1 MVFWVTR
8 ATEDFVCNTFRAM
21 TMANFHLTKKPT
33 LPGIWTAG
41 GSCSS
46 TMIDDNDENDDD
58 EIAFPLPDGKT
69 GNPYVG
75 EGHENKTQIYYTW
88 TKLLQLCHNLFLV
101 PFFFPPFCLSKNV
114 LIHNMYSYPD
124 CRRQAKGNE
133 TGKRIPFRSS
143 IKDHTCI
150 NSLFSL
156 QGAIIAIVTS
166 S

>member
-33 LPGIWTAG
+33 LPGIWTAW
-41 GSCSS
+41 GSCSW
-46 TMIDDNDENDDD
+46 TMMIMMKTMTMKSRSHCLMEKRVIHMWGGSWEQAEKSITPELNCYSCV
-58 EIAFPLPDGKT
+58 IIFFLFP
-69 GNPYVG
+69 
-75 EGHENKTQIYYTW
+75 
-88 TKLLQLCHNLFLV
+88 
-101 PFFFPPFCLSKNV
+101 FFPPFCLSQNV

-133 TGKRIPFRSS
+133 TGKRIPFRSP

>member
-33 LPGIWTAG
+33 LPGIWTAW
-41 GSCSS
+41 GSCSW
-46 TMIDDNDENDDD
+46 TMMIMM
-58 EIAFPLPDGKT
+58 KT
-69 GNPYVG
+69 MSMKSRSHCPMEKRVIHMWGGSWEQAEKSITPELNCYSCVL
-75 EGHENKTQIYYTW
+75 IFF
-88 TKLLQLCHNLFLV
+88 LF
-101 PFFFPPFCLSKNV
+101 PFFSPLFVFHK
-114 LIHNMYSYPD
+114 MFSYTICIPTPIA
-124 CRRQAKGNE
+124 RGQAKGNE
-133 TGKRIPFRSS
+133 TGRRIPFRSS